1 MSLPSHRD
9 RSAPEPGTAQ
19 PVNPPH
25 TFLERCALIFGSGG
39 LVIVTWAALI
49 VGGFLVVT
57 LIGLFVMLLAEAGV
71 LKWVL
76 LCVAAAGGL
85 GWYIH
90 ANHEEPAPQPGPRRE
105 RHAGIYGDAAYAPFA
120 DVADRGLIPSGEDL
134 ARSVYL
140 GEFIDWYTPVDQDWE
155 RTGAHVGYA
164 GENNILT
171 IAPAGTGKFIS
182 TIVPTLLTNT
192 ESMFVLDVKGE
203 AYAVTAAARA
213 RMGHRIVVINPFN
226 VFGDMLGLDKPLT
239 AQFNPLAGLDPKA
252 NSFTSHIDALSAA
265 QVLQESKEPHFSDRA
280 RDLVSCLMSHVSSD
294 PKELAAGNNHLGRV
308 REILGLPPD
317 EFAAYMH
324 DARENPIP
332 RVRNLAGGFS
342 DPESREVASI
352 ISTAIRALT
361 FMDHPQIAAFL
372 RGSTF
377 DFADL
382 RREPMTIYC
391 ILPPNEL
398 NTYFPLARLMLQS
411 ALNRLSVE
419 PKPGDRRVLLVLDE
433 QAQLKYMDSLVSA
446 VALLRGYRVRI
457 WSVFQDLAQLQGIY
471 GERWESFVSNAGI
484 VQVFTT
490 NDDKTARY
498 FSAKAGNY
506 TATVIST
513 STSTSSNQSN
523 SGTGRSTSSGTNHNT
538 NVGQTGVPFLPPQA
552 FYSLPEW
559 QGVLFVRGMRDTVP
573 VYRLPYWEEPMFA
586 GRYLPNPYHDADGFR
601 YQWQLARLETE
612 AEGRPFVPSDEQR
625 EAA

>member
-1 MSLPSHRD
+1 MSLPAHDS
-9 RSAPEPGTAQ
+9 SAPEPGPAQ
-19 PVNPPH
+19 PVNPPD
-25 TFLERCALIFGSGG
+25 TFLERCALIFGSGS

-57 LIGLFVMLLAEAGV
+57 LLGLFVLLLAQTGV
-71 LKWVL
+71 LKWL
-76 LCVAAAGGL
+76 LLFAAAAGGL
-85 GWYIH
+85 GWYIYSH
-90 ANHEEPAPQPGPRRE
+90 DEEPEPVQGPRRE

-120 DVADRGLIPSGEDL
+120 DVADRGLLPQGDDFAS
-134 ARSVYL
+134 AVYL
-140 GEFIDWYTPVDQDWE
+140 GEFIDWYTPVNEDWK

-171 IAPAGTGKFIS
+171 VAPAGTGKFIT
-182 TIVPTLLTNT
+182 TIVPTLLTNR

-213 RMGHRIVVINPFN
+213 RMGHRIVVVNPFN
-226 VFGDMLGLDKPLT
+226 VFGDMLGLEQPLT

-252 NSFTSHIDALSAA
+252 DDFTTQIDALSTAG
-265 QVLQESKEPHFSDRA
+265 VPQEGKEPHFSDRA

-308 REILGLPPD
+308 REILGLPRA

-324 DARENPIP
+324 DARSNPVP
-332 RVRNLAGGFS
+332 RVRNLAGGFT
-342 DPESREVASI
+342 DPESREVTSI

-361 FMDHPQIAAFL
+361 FMDHPQIARFL
-372 RGSTF
+372 SGSTF

-382 RREPMTIYC
+382 RREPVTIYF
-391 ILPPNEL
+391 ILPPTEL
-398 NTYFPLARLMLQS
+398 NTYYAFARLMVQ
-411 ALNRLSVE
+411 ACLNAMSVE
-419 PKPGDRRVLLVLDE
+419 PKAGDRRVLLLLDE
-433 QAQLKYMDSLVSA
+433 QAQLKYMESIVSA

-498 FSAKAGNY
+498 FSTKAGNY
-506 TATVIST
+506 TATVVST
-513 STSTSSNQSN
+513 STSTSSNRTNNAGGS
-523 SGTGRSTSSGTNHNT
+523 STSSGTNHNT

-573 VYRLPYWEEPMFA
+573 VYRQPYWQEPMFA
-586 GRYLPNPYHDADGFR
+586 GKFLPNPYHDADAFR
-601 YQWQLARLETE
+601 YHWLLARLQTE
-612 AEGRPFVPSDEQR
+612 VEGHPFAPRDQQQQ